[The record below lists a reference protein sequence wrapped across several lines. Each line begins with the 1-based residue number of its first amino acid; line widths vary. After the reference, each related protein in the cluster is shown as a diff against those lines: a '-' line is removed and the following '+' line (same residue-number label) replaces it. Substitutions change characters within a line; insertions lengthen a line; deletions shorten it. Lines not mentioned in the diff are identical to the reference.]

1 MKKTS
6 VKTQANVLLAGVGTV
21 ALASY
26 PWAGGNIAVNLV
38 HHAALAATIGGLA
51 DWWGVTAI
59 FARPLGIAAPG
70 TDMLRERYDEL
81 REGLVE
87 FVCEDVLAPA
97 EVMQVLNEEKLAQ
110 VLVEHFSERQ
120 NVMEAWSVVRP
131 LADEVLQRLNTTEC
145 EQLLL
150 RDVPSYLP
158 SLHLPDILLDVA
170 QRAVSNRQL
179 DGIWQL
185 LAAQGGRLLHSAEF
199 TGFLQDMARRADL
212 HYTQS
217 SFLRDLFVGG
227 LLEDNIPE
235 RFTQFLEE
243 RLRELTDADSDLR
256 RTIDN
261 WLLTK
266 LEELRKDIAFRSWL
280 NAKAA
285 QFVSTQA
292 RVLREELRKADAEWL
307 LTLAEEKLSE
317 LAASE
322 AKQAELDAALKR
334 FLQSALENNQSALRA
349 LIERQLAR
357 FDRDEVIAMLH
368 TRVGDDLQNI
378 RISGTLIGA
387 MLGAGL
393 FILEQLAEGLVG

>member
-1 MKKTS
+1 MTAS
-6 VKTQANVLLAGVGTV
+6 VKTQANVLLAGVGAV
-21 ALASY
+21 ALVSY
-26 PWAGGNIAVNLV
+26 PWAAGSTAVSFV

-59 FARPLGIAAPG
+59 FARPLQLAAPG

-81 REGLVE
+81 REGLVD
-87 FVCEDVLAPA
+87 FVCEDVLAPDQ
-97 EVMQVLNEEKLAQ
+97 VMQVFGEERLAK
-110 VLVEHFSERQ
+110 VLIEHFSEQ
-120 NVMEAWSVVRP
+120 ENITAAWKVVRP
-131 LADEVLQRLNTTEC
+131 LADEVLQRLNTAEC

-150 RDVPSYLP
+150 SEVPHYLP

-185 LAAQGGRLLHSAEF
+185 LAQQGRKLLHSAEF
-199 TGFLQDMARRADL
+199 AGFLQDMARRADM
-212 HYTQS
+212 HYTQD

-243 RLRELTDADSDLR
+243 RLDELTNADSELR

-266 LEELRKDIAFRSWL
+266 LEELRKDIAFRNWI
-280 NAKAA
+280 NAKAM
-285 QFVSTQA
+285 QLVTQQA
-292 RVLREELRKADAEWL
+292 LILREELRKADAEWL
-307 LTLAEEKLSE
+307 LTLAEEKIAE

-334 FLQSALENNQSALRA
+334 FLQSALENNQSGLRSV
-349 LIERQLAR
+349 IERQLGR

-368 TRVGDDLQNI
+368 ARVGDDLQNI
-378 RISGTLIGA
+378 RISGALIGGL
-387 MLGAGL
+387 LGALL
-393 FILEQLAEGLVG
+393 FILEQLAERLVG